1 MGVVSLGIGLWL
13 YISFNEFAAVS
24 DGERLLGAVFLV
36 ATGFGVVIVGFL
48 GIVAALCESRIIAS
62 AVSSGESRER
72 GRGECLVKTLSGMY
86 NMTLTSSSSAELLV
100 FSISVLEL
108 IHPFCL
114 AHAPLAFFYML
125 GKGQKEV

>member
-72 GRGECLVKTLSGMY
+72 GRGECLVKTLS

-108 IHPFCL
+108 IHPFCAV